1 MDFLRNGGHSGLYR
15 LYYPLCVSEIKVHQ
29 CPAGTHGVMDSD
41 GTCAKFTSFSIQKV
55 ARPSGTNLQLAAET
69 CEFAQVPSL
78 SIGARGTFMY
88 LNLTFMN

>member
-1 MDFLRNGGHSGLYR
+1 M
-15 LYYPLCVSEIKVHQ
+15 
-29 CPAGTHGVMDSD
+29 TH

-69 CEFAQVPSL
+69 CEFVHVPSV
-78 SIGARGTFMY
+78 SMSVHGTLIY